1 MTDRRRSQARVPR
14 RRMMVMRSIAGAAL
28 CVGLVG
34 CGTPG
39 VMQAPSKIGVV
50 EFQKVFSDTTLGKK
64 TLESLNSFIK
74 NREAL
79 VELEEKELK
88 RMQEDFAKQA
98 SVLSENAKRERE
110 EQFRRRAAEFQ
121 QKAGELSREVQEK
134 QKEVQDGFR
143 EKAERVVAKVA
154 QQLGLLVVLE
164 KGRGAPVPYSDASLD
179 ITNKVIDEMNKGTP

>member
-1 MTDRRRSQARVPR
+1 MSACDMIRSGPFLALALLG
-14 RRMMVMRSIAGAAL
+14 IA
-28 CVGLVG
+28 G
-34 CGTPG
+34 CGTAG
-39 VMQAPSKIGVV
+39 TVPSATKFGVV

-79 VELEEKELK
+79 IELEEKDLK

-98 SVLSENAKRERE
+98 SVLSDSAKRERE

-134 QKEVQDGFR
+134 QKEVQEGFR
-143 EKAERVVAKVA
+143 EKAERAVAKVA

-179 ITNKVIDEMNKGTP
+179 ITVKVIDELNKGTP

>member
-1 MTDRRRSQARVPR
+1 MRERGMQRSGPVLALVLLG
-14 RRMMVMRSIAGAAL
+14 IA
-28 CVGLVG
+28 G
-34 CGTPG
+34 CGTAG
-39 VMQAPSKIGVV
+39 TAPAATKIGVV

-64 TLESLNSFIK
+64 TLDSLNSFIK

-79 VELEEKELK
+79 VELEEKDLK
-88 RMQEDFAKQA
+88 RLQEDFTKQA

-121 QKAGELSREVQEK
+121 QKTSELSREVQEK

-143 EKAERVVAKVA
+143 EKAERAVAKVA

-179 ITNKVIDEMNKGTP
+179 ITAKVIAEMNKGTP

>member
-1 MTDRRRSQARVPR
+1 
-14 RRMMVMRSIAGAAL
+14 MREHGVICFGPVLAL
-28 CVGLVG
+28 ALLGVAG
-34 CGTPG
+34 CGTAG
-39 VMQAPSKIGVV
+39 TAPSATKIGVV

-79 VELEEKELK
+79 VELEEKDLK
-88 RMQEDFAKQA
+88 RMQEEFAKQA
-98 SVLSENAKRERE
+98 SVLSESAKRERE
-110 EQFRRRAAEFQ
+110 EQFRRRATEFQ

-143 EKAERVVAKVA
+143 EKAERAVAKVA

-179 ITNKVIDEMNKGTP
+179 ITARVIDEMNKGTP

>member
-1 MTDRRRSQARVPR
+1 MRGHRMIRSGPFLAVI
-14 RRMMVMRSIAGAAL
+14 VL
-28 CVGLVG
+28 GLAG
-34 CGTPG
+34 CGTSGMP
-39 VMQAPSKIGVV
+39 PSATKIGVV
-50 EFQKVFSDTTLGKK
+50 EFQKVFSDTAIGKK

-88 RMQEDFAKQA
+88 RMQEDFSKQA

-121 QKAGELSREVQEK
+121 QKAGELTREVQEK
-134 QKEVQDGFR
+134 QKEVQEGFR
-143 EKAERVVAKVA
+143 EKAERAVAKVA
-154 QQLGLLVVLE
+154 QQLGLLVVIE

-179 ITNKVIDEMNKGTP
+179 ITAKVIDEMNKGTP